1 MGQVS
6 ENRNSGRIIS
16 DRYFKEWLQLVSF
29 IAGMCG
35 QIPSQSQIRKSMQE
49 NGNAVCGQRLA
60 NFLTMGR
67 KNALSCSLFFF
78 LRHSP
83 LIMKFTDPT

>member
-1 MGQVS
+1 M
-6 ENRNSGRIIS
+6 
-16 DRYFKEWLQLVSF
+16 SF

-49 NGNAVCGQRLA
+49 NGNAVCGQRLV

-78 LRHSP
+78 KAFSFDNEVYRSYVVFVEIP
-83 LIMKFTDPT
+83 A